1 MLVLTRKPQER
12 VHVGN
17 NITLTIVSVKGNAV
31 RIGIDAPQDVRI
43 LRGEI
48 AEREAAPVGEAVGE
62 TASGTTVSTLNTGS
76 PEAEELLKAVPREQ
90 QAVFC
95 DATATE
101 HAVSS

>member
-48 AEREAAPVGEAVGE
+48 AEREAKPASE
-62 TASGTTVSTLNTGS
+62 TAVITLNVD
-76 PEAEELLKAVPREQ
+76 PAEADDLLKAVPREQ
-90 QAVFC
+90 TATFC
-95 DATATE
+95 DAVTTE